1 MYRTAKKL
9 KGTEMINEE
18 SISDKILSLPFGVIL
33 AATLCFVLVS
43 TALLIAVSIML
54 KVNASLLLISLI
66 TGFTVVRL
74 IYFGLTG
81 K

>member
-1 MYRTAKKL
+1 
-9 KGTEMINEE
+9 MITEE

-74 IYFGLTG
+74 IYFVLTG

>member
-74 IYFGLTG
+74 IYFVLTG

>member
-1 MYRTAKKL
+1 
-9 KGTEMINEE
+9 MINEE

-43 TALLIAVSIML
+43 TALLVAVSLMI
-54 KVNASLLLISLI
+54 KVNVSLLFISLI

-74 IYFGLTG
+74 TYFIITG